1 MVVNNYNSIDSA
13 TTNNGVRNVEN
24 TSLMNEQERAE
35 LQHAYSIDVEGAA
48 FLSSSTDKKD
58 KNSSLFLSVYAVM
71 GVLFTGVCLGISIGF
86 YMSTQYWGHN
96 PSKYHSQFPTTTST
110 TTRIEKERSLVSP
123 MITHGTYEPPETP
136 ELGLS
141 LSLQKTKESLVYMH
155 HQAAYDMLLTEDDSS
170 QLLLTSSF
178 SEYSNLYFLMSS
190 SWDVQKNQAYCAIAT
205 IASTLNSL
213 RPIISIQDPVY
224 QPYSYATQKDVF
236 TDCTKQRVIA
246 TDYQT
251 SGKPGIDG
259 LLTPPYGLS
268 LPQVNDFL
276 TCYFNSTSNNYSW
289 KVTTQHVDATHLTVS
304 KMRYD
309 LQQALLSSSSDS
321 NSGGSRILVNYH
333 RAEMGQ
339 RGGGHWSPLVAY
351 NAEKDS
357 FLVMDVAKYKYP
369 PVWIPTESLYNSMN
383 TLDSCGTWDYPYAQ
397 SYFTLPER
405 MGLTSNIYQQAL
417 KKLNCQ
423 STFRGYIILS
433 YTS

>member
-1 MVVNNYNSIDSA
+1 MVVNNYNSFDSA
-13 TTNNGVRNVEN
+13 TTPNNNGAKNVEN
-24 TSLMNEQERAE
+24 TSLISENKRAE

-48 FLSSSTDKKD
+48 FLSTSTE
-58 KNSSLFLSVYAVM
+58 KNHSSLLLTIYAVM
-71 GVLFTGVCLGISIGF
+71 GILFTGVCLGVSIGF
-86 YMSTQYWGHN
+86 YLSTHYWGHN
-96 PSKYHSQFPTTTST
+96 PSKYYSQFPAN
-110 TTRIEKERSLVSP
+110 RRDKEGSMISP
-123 MITHGTYEPPETP
+123 MIHHGTYDNNNPQEMPK
-136 ELGLS
+136 LGFS
-141 LSLQKTKESLVYMH
+141 LSLQQAKESLVYMH
-155 HQAAYDMLLTEDDSS
+155 HQTAYDMLLTGDDNHQS
-170 QLLLTSSF
+170 LYTSSF
-178 SEYSNLYFLMSS
+178 SEYSNLYFLVSS

-213 RPIISIQDPVY
+213 RPIISIYDPVY

-236 TDCTKQRVIA
+236 TDCTKQRVIN

-251 SGKPGIDG
+251 SGRPGIDG

-276 TCYFNSTSNNYSW
+276 TCYFNSTSNHDYSW
-289 KVTTQHVDATHLTVS
+289 KVTTQHVDATHLTIS

-309 LQQALLSSSSDS
+309 LQQALTSSSSDT
-321 NSGGSRILVNYH
+321 NSGGGSRILVNYH
-333 RAEMGQ
+333 RAEIRQ
-339 RGGGHWSPLVAY
+339 HGGGHWSPLVAY

-369 PVWIPTESLYNSMN
+369 PVWIPTVSLYNAMN

-397 SYFTLPER
+397 SYFTPPER